1 MVRDRGALRPRGGHR
16 AGRAA
21 VSPGRPRPGRAR
33 AGAAALLL
41 GLCVAPAASTVGEM
55 ARPSARAF
63 LANFRGYDA
72 PITTKLRLA
81 AENSL
86 KKLRTGEGCC
96 GNHGQ

>member
-1 MVRDRGALRPRGGHR
+1 
-16 AGRAA
+16 
-21 VSPGRPRPGRAR
+21 
-33 AGAAALLL
+33 
-41 GLCVAPAASTVGEM
+41 M

-63 LANFRGYDA
+63 FANFTGYEA

-96 GNHGQ
+96 GNHGQPGC